1 MFDII
6 DNEDP
11 NDRFVV
17 PESEHVTQKKGWFFP
32 SLVCK
37 NKYNI
42 FKIDE
47 TDASNITHWQ
57 SVKCIV

>member
-1 MFDII
+1 M
-6 DNEDP
+6 
-11 NDRFVV
+11 VA
-17 PESEHVTQKKGWFFP
+17 ESENDTQKKGWFFS

-47 TDASNITHWQ
+47 TDTSNITH
-57 SVKCIV
+57 

>member
-6 DNEDP
+6 DNEDLSG
-11 NDRFVV
+11 RFVV
-17 PESEHVTQKKGWFFP
+17 AESENVAQKKGWFFS

>member
-1 MFDII
+1 LFDII

-11 NDRFVV
+11 NDRFMVA
-17 PESEHVTQKKGWFFP
+17 ESENVTQKKGWFFS

-47 TDASNITHWQ
+47 TDTSNITH
-57 SVKCIV
+57 